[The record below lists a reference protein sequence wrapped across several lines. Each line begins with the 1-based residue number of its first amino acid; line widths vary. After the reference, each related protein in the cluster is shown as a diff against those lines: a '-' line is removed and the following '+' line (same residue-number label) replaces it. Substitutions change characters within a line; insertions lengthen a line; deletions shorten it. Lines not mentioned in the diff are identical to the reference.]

1 MPRSGDELLPVLQ
14 CLCDAA
20 LDDVAWGRFLEALC
34 KSTGSVE
41 ADLFVVDPLTT
52 RCTSCISFD
61 LEKNWVGRCDLQA
74 SDNCVWVQFGP
85 GLQPLEGSADT
96 PQVREISACPTGVS
110 VVLGA
115 TPPSPGLSVTELWR
129 HDGRHAYLALRR
141 RDDGPLLGEEAECLS
156 AILPFLRRAFL
167 VAYRLESGERRN
179 AMLVRAVEHNTTG
192 ITLLEAHGQIVY
204 TNQAAREILS
214 QGDGLFADAG
224 RLRAERKSEDEA
236 LQRLIR
242 GAIGPPRDHEPPIG
256 GIIAVPR
263 RSGNAPYAV
272 VAVPVRLERTA
283 LRNDEAVATVFLSDP
298 TALREISDTHIRHL
312 YRLTPKEAKLAVLLA
327 SGATVA
333 TAATALGMAEKT
345 ARIHLQG
352 LFRKTGTRRQVDLV
366 RILLGSAGPTR
377 APKSEVT

>member
-20 LDDVAWGRFLEALC
+20 LDDMAWGRFLEALC
-34 KSTGSVE
+34 RSTSSVE

-52 RCTSCISFD
+52 RCTSCISYD

-74 SDNCVWVQFGP
+74 SDKCVWVQFRP
-85 GLQPLEGSADT
+85 ALQPADDSVGT
-96 PQVREISACPTGVS
+96 PQVREISACPTGIS
-110 VVLGA
+110 VVFGA
-115 TPPSPGLSVTELWR
+115 VPPNPRLSVTELWR
-129 HDGRHAYLALRR
+129 HDGRQAYLALRR
-141 RDDGPLLGEEAECLS
+141 KDDSPLAGEHAETLD

-179 AMLVRAVEHNTTG
+179 AMLVRAIEHSTTG

-204 TNQAAREILS
+204 TNQAAREILT
-214 QGDGLFADAG
+214 QDDGLFAEGG
-224 RLRAERKSEDEA
+224 RLRASRKADDDA
-236 LQRLIR
+236 LQDLVRRAAGSI
-242 GAIGPPRDHEPPIG
+242 PDHQPLIG

-263 RSGNAPYAV
+263 RSGQAPYTVA
-272 VAVPVRLERTA
+272 AVPVRLEPTA

-298 TALREISDTHIRHL
+298 TALHDISDTHIRRI
-312 YRLTPKEAKLAVLLA
+312 YRLTPKEAQLAVLLTR
-327 SGATVA
+327 GATVA
-333 TAATALGMAEKT
+333 AAATELGMAEKT

-366 RILLGSAGPTR
+366 RVLLHSAGPTR
-377 APKSEVT
+377 SPTREAI